1 MAFILY
7 FRREKEYVSPLIC
20 FLRMKKYT
28 IFLFLLTLFTACGT
42 AEQAERR
49 GDAALALGEYAEA
62 AGQYRIAYQRTLSK
76 DKANRGRRAYL
87 MANAYRRYGN
97 YARSLANY
105 LIAERYNNN
114 DTLINFRIAELHRI
128 MGNYREAQKSYEKQ
142 LALTP
147 FDELT
152 LQGLRA
158 THAAA
163 QEKIEN
169 GYTAQLAP
177 ILNGGRSD
185 YSPAFLGT
193 EAEQLYFTTTRR
205 QVKGNEPS
213 GITGIMPGDIW
224 FMKKDEKGKWK
235 QPATAEGGV
244 NTEFDEGACSFSFD
258 GKTMFLTVCRTDPQY
273 GRMAEIWTS
282 QRSDAT
288 WSKPQ
293 QLKITND
300 TLSSYAHP
308 AISPNGRWLYFT
320 SDLPGGYGGT
330 DIWRAS
336 LMPSG
341 VAFIENL
348 GKDVNTAGNEAFPT
362 FRADGE
368 LFYSSDGK
376 GGLGGLDIFQAHLD
390 TASQS
395 WQVYPLPS
403 PINSSGDDFGL
414 AFEGNR
420 MRGYFASNRATG
432 GRGWDKIYSFTF
444 PSTTATVKGWVY
456 EQDGYELPAAQVH
469 MVGTDGTNQ
478 KVSVLSDGSF
488 ERPVRPGVSYIFL
501 ASNVGYLNMRAMLP
515 ADSTKDGNLQ
525 HVLQFPLASMTAP
538 VIVRNVFYEF
548 DKATLTAR
556 STEALDRLV
565 ALLNENPHITIE
577 LSAHTDSRGNDAY
590 NLQLS
595 QRRAESVVC
604 YLTQHGIKADRLTP
618 KGYGRLHPIV
628 VSKKLAETYPFLH
641 VKDTLNATF
650 IAKLPLEQQEICH
663 GLNRR
668 TAFRVLRT
676 TYGIFDKDGKLKPNA
691 LPTPKQGEAGKT
703 PEGETESY
711 PL

>member
-1 MAFILY
+1 
-7 FRREKEYVSPLIC
+7 
-20 FLRMKKYT
+20 MKKYIILIYILT
-28 IFLFLLTLFTACGT
+28 FLTACGT

-49 GDAALALGEYAEA
+49 GEAALSLGEYAEA
-62 AGQYRIAYQRTLSK
+62 AGQFRIAYQRTLVK
-76 DKANRGRRAYL
+76 DKKNRGRRAHL

-97 YARSLANY
+97 YARALANY
-105 LIAERYNNN
+105 RTAERYNYP
-114 DTLINFRIAELHRI
+114 DSLIHFRIGELQRI
-128 MGNYREAQKSYEKQ
+128 MGNYKEAQTSYEAQ
-142 LALTP
+142 MEVTP
-147 FDELT
+147 FHDLT

-158 THAAA
+158 TNEALRGIVPNA
-163 QEKIEN
+163 E
-169 GYTAQLAP
+169 YTAQLAHQ
-177 ILNGGRSD
+177 LNGGRSD

-205 QVKGNEPS
+205 QVKGHEVS
-213 GITGIMPGDIW
+213 GITAVMPGDIW

-235 QPATAEGGV
+235 QPTSAEGGV
-244 NTEFDEGACSFSFD
+244 NTDFDEGACSFSFD
-258 GKTMFLTVCRTDPQY
+258 GKTMYLTICRTDPQHS
-273 GRMAEIWTS
+273 RMAEIWVS

-293 QLKITND
+293 PLTITGD

-308 AISPNGRWLYFT
+308 AVSPDGRWLYFT
-320 SDLPGGYGGT
+320 SDLPGGFGGT

-336 LMPSG
+336 LTPKG
-341 VAFIENL
+341 VAYIENL
-348 GKDVNTAGNEAFPT
+348 GESINTPGNEAFPT

-390 TASQS
+390 TTSQS
-395 WQVYPLPS
+395 WFVSPLPS
-403 PINSSGDDFGL
+403 PINSNGDDFGL
-414 AFEGNR
+414 AFEGNQL
-420 MRGYFASNRATG
+420 RGYFSSNRATG
-432 GRGWDKIYSFTF
+432 GRGWDKIYTFTF
-444 PSTTATVKGWVY
+444 PSTTTTVKGWVY

-478 KVSVLSDGSF
+478 KINVLSDGSF
-488 ERPVRPGVSYIFL
+488 ERPVRPGVNYIFL
-501 ASNVGYLNMRAMLP
+501 ASNTGYLNMRAMLP
-515 ADSTKDGNLQ
+515 SDSLKDGNKQ

-548 DKATLTAR
+548 DKATLTPR

-577 LSAHTDSRGNDAY
+577 LSAHTDSRGSDAY

-595 QRRAESVVC
+595 QRRAESVVR

-618 KGYGRLHPIV
+618 KGYGQQRPII
-628 VSKKLAETYPFLH
+628 VSKKLTETYPFLH
-641 VKDTLNATF
+641 VKDTLHAAF
-650 IAKLPLEQQEICH
+650 IAKLPAEQQEICH

-676 TYGIFDKDGKLKPNA
+676 TYGVFDKDGKINPKA
-691 LPTPKQGEAGKT
+691 LPTPKRTEEGKEAND
-703 PEGETESY
+703 EYESY
-711 PL
+711 PI